1 MWSYVYD
8 IYSPR
13 GPSKEEMGGLLGMAR
28 NAIPADQLWLNSN
41 YG

>member
-1 MWSYVYD
+1 
-8 IYSPR
+8 
-13 GPSKEEMGGLLGMAR
+13 MGGLLGMAR